1 VVDLIENG
9 NGRHTHLV
17 DGACPFIAV
26 DVAIEGEVDLVLL
39 PELLQRFPPH
49 GLLERALRF
58 VVGAGRVAENT
69 VREEDEP
76 SLLLPVHRRQ
86 ALLDEPVLLGPRP
99 PVLFGVCDAEPE
111 HAVVC
116 RVPGERLRNVQ
127 SVSKTKTWRLK
138 KLLWPPY

>member
-1 VVDLIENG
+1 
-9 NGRHTHLV
+9 
-17 DGACPFIAV
+17 V

-49 GLLERALRF
+49 GLLESALRF

-76 SLLLPVHRRQ
+76 RLLLPVHRRQ
-86 ALLDEPVLLGPRP
+86 ALLDELVLLGARP

-116 RVPGERLRNVQ
+116 RVPDQGIKRC
-127 SVSKTKTWRLK
+127 SVSQ
-138 KLLWPPY
+138 